1 MLELFLA
8 RKYLI
13 SSANRLLR
21 TVSAV
26 AVVGVALGV
35 ATLIVVISVNNGFL
49 AVFESRILNVYPHLV
64 VMKRFAAFTDYRE
77 VEARLEAAPEVRA
90 ASHATYDEMMLSAG
104 RRSRGVLVK
113 GIDPD
118 ADLYQR
124 AVAPFLD
131 SGSLGDL
138 REPLTARVSGEL
150 VTLSPLFQGGL
161 YRLIVDEDAGGG
173 LTASLRVADTTEPG
187 PASCRVRASTL
198 GARPVALTATT
209 SEGEEVALPEGE
221 SRDLDLGTYTLVG
234 GGLRLPFECR
244 LGERTLVVARPDLE
258 LAALRQPH
266 TDPKLHEARV
276 LIDSF
281 ARRELRVAFAASGE
295 RAEERSVPRGVR
307 GQLEVI
313 RGAPPRMFL
322 GSGLAEQLDV
332 RAGDTVRLLTP
343 LRGLGNREAA
353 PFGMAPTAQQF
364 EVAGTLTTDFH
375 EFDQRLVV
383 TGYAWMTRF
392 QNQGDEPRWV
402 EVQLRDPGRL
412 NEGERV
418 VRSLLDPFGLPDLL
432 AGMLDVQE
440 RAQRIVELRRG
451 PTATRAAPEDRPPE
465 DFVTLMSLASRS
477 LGLMKYEDLRFG
489 HVERFKVIDWEDMN
503 RNLFSSLTLQKVVL
517 SLFFLIIVVI
527 ASFSI
532 VSTQLLLLGSK
543 LPDIAILRSMGATR
557 RSVLRLFGLHGLLL
571 AGLGILG
578 GLTLGG
584 GVVLLIEHVRFE
596 LDPAVYLIS
605 YLPVAPRA
613 GEIALIVGAAVFF
626 SALTVRLGSL
636 YAASRNPIEA
646 LRLKR

>member
-1 MLELFLA
+1 M
-8 RKYLI
+8 
-13 SSANRLLR
+13 
-21 TVSAV
+21 T
-26 AVVGVALGV
+26 LGV
-35 ATLIVVISVNNGFL
+35 
-49 AVFESRILNVYPHLV
+49 
-64 VMKRFAAFTDYRE
+64 
-77 VEARLEAAPEVRA
+77 
-90 ASHATYDEMMLSAG
+90 
-104 RRSRGVLVK
+104 
-113 GIDPD
+113 
-118 ADLYQR
+118 
-124 AVAPFLD
+124 
-131 SGSLGDL
+131 
-138 REPLTARVSGEL
+138 
-150 VTLSPLFQGGL
+150 
-161 YRLIVDEDAGGG
+161 
-173 LTASLRVADTTEPG
+173 
-187 PASCRVRASTL
+187 
-198 GARPVALTATT
+198 RPVVLTATRPDGQ
-209 SEGEEVALPEGE
+209 EFALPQGE
-221 SRDLDLGTYTLVG
+221 SRDLDLGAYTLVG

-244 LGERTLVVARPDLE
+244 LGERTLVVVRPDVE
-258 LAALRQPH
+258 IAALRQPH

-281 ARRELRVAFAASGE
+281 ARRELRVAFTDGG
-295 RAEERSVPRGVR
+295 EERPIPRGVR
-307 GQLEVI
+307 AQLEVS

-322 GSGLAEQLDV
+322 GSLLAEQLDV
-332 RAGDTVRLLTP
+332 RPGDTVRLLTP

-364 EVAGTLTTDFH
+364 QVAGTLTTDFH

-383 TGYAWMTRF
+383 TAYAWMTRF

-412 NEGERV
+412 DEGERV

-432 AGMLDVQE
+432 EGMLDVQE

-451 PTATRAAPEDRPPE
+451 PTATQAAPEDRPPE
-465 DFVTLMSLASRS
+465 DFVTRMSLASRS

-584 GVVLLIEHVRFE
+584 GVVLLIERVRFE

-613 GEIALIVGAAVFF
+613 GEIALIVGAAVVF